1 MPEENKT
8 PVPEIVPKFK
18 TVGQLRELIKDLP
31 DTDEIKFGCLS
42 CGYDYIKDAMPTE
55 TGLVLEGE
63 LPAELAG
70 QFEPVYR
77 APFTK
82 QDATALYCAMEV
94 YVRAIDDL
102 LNRRPVTLDGTLLN
116 PDSGMVLQRKT
127 VEILDRLGMMDRSKI
142 LKPQSKI
149 ILPGG
154 GGGLKI

>member
-1 MPEENKT
+1 MPDETKT

-42 CGYDYIKDAMPTE
+42 CGYDFIKDAMPTE
-55 TGLVLEGE
+55 TGLILEGE
-63 LPAELAG
+63 VPAELADKF
-70 QFEPVYR
+70 QPVYR
-77 APFTK
+77 APFTA

-116 PDSGMVLQRKT
+116 PDNGMVLQRKT
-127 VEILDRLGMMDRSKI
+127 VEILDRLGMIDHSKI
-142 LKPQSKI
+142 IKPQSKI
-149 ILPGG
+149 ILPS